1 MALFSSTW
9 LFPISRHCQRSP
21 FTSSTTI
28 AMAASAFGVRRALAC
43 LGVRL
48 NVTKPVQP
56 TILPSDV
63 PIEEELVQGYD
74 PRYFYPV
81 NPGDILNN
89 RYEMT
94 AKLGCGS
101 SSTVWL
107 GRDRYR
113 YVSRLSGTT
122 SLTFS
127 QAALAVQPLCRCE
140 GQYLRFCRRRRG
152 GARAQHLSVYRAS
165 KSTT

>member
-1 MALFSSTW
+1 MLPTFGHFQT
-9 LFPISRHCQRSP
+9 PP
-21 FTSSTTI
+21 FNSITS
-28 AMAASAFGVRRALAC
+28 AASAFGARRGLTY
-43 LGVRL
+43 LGVRP
-48 NVTKPVQP
+48 NAATPVQP
-56 TILPSDV
+56 KFLPSDV

-74 PRYFYPV
+74 PRYFYSG

-89 RYEMT
+89 RYGMT

-140 GQYLRFCRRRRG
+140 GQYLRFCRRGRG